1 MPSKLKMIA
10 TRLEDADIKK
20 IEYIAEKEHRS
31 ISNLLQIIIKKEIN
45 KFEAEHGEIKID

>member
-10 TRLEDADIKK
+10 TRLEDTDIKK

-31 ISNLLQIIIKKEIN
+31 ISNLLQIIVKNEIN
-45 KFEAEHGEIKID
+45 RFETEHGEIEID